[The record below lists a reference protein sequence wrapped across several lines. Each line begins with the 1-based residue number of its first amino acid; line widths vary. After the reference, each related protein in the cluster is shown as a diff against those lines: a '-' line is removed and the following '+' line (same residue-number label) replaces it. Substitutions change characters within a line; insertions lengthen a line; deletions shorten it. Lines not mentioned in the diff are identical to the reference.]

1 MHRYITR
8 VFIAAAAAGVALS
21 AVGVTGASAS
31 GAALRAPQA
40 VRMSSAGRDHAAVS
54 PGTQLWAKLYNGN
67 GNGHANSVA
76 VSPNGNTVFVTGTSY
91 KGGGDYATIAYNT
104 ATGAQLWAK
113 RHSSSG
119 AGGCEEDNAV
129 AVSPDGNTVF
139 VTGECTV
146 LPSEAA
152 DYATIAYNAATG
164 AQKWVKRYNGVG
176 TVNFANALAV
186 SPSGKTVF
194 VTGESDSKDFVAQYG
209 TVAYN
214 AATGAQL
221 WVKRYRGPGSSSDI
235 AHSVAVSPNGNTVF
249 VTGVSNSSTFT
260 FTDDATVAYNAATG
274 AQLWVKRHSGI
285 QDTDN
290 GYYNS
295 LAVSP
300 TGGAVY
306 VTGINGSAS
315 SIGAGYVTIAYNAAT
330 GAQLWAKRYSSSG
343 GALSVAVSP
352 SGSTVFATG
361 ETYRTDRGIGYATVA
376 YNAAT
381 GAQLWA
387 KRYVGNLG
395 AIPRALAYSVA
406 VSPSGGTVYVTGL
419 SWKAGFE
426 YATIAYNAATGAQQW
441 IKLYGLPNDGSTEGQ
456 GPVAEAVSPTSGTVV
471 VTGANVGGEWA
482 TVAYSG

>member
-31 GAALRAPQA
+31 GATVRALQA
-40 VRMSSAGRDHAAVS
+40 VRMSSAGREHAAVS
-54 PGTQLWAKLYNGN
+54 PGTQLWAKVYN

-76 VSPNGNTVFVTGTSY
+76 VSPNGNTVFVTGTSD
-91 KGGGDYATIAYNT
+91 KGGSDYATIAYNT
-104 ATGAQLWAK
+104 ATGAQLWIK
-113 RHSSSG
+113 LYKG
-119 AGGCEEDNAV
+119 GPGGGCDFDNAV

-139 VTGECTV
+139 VTGECGGTA
-146 LPSEAA
+146 SEVA
-152 DYATIAYNAATG
+152 DYA
-164 AQKWVKRYNGVG
+164 
-176 TVNFANALAV
+176 
-186 SPSGKTVF
+186 
-194 VTGESDSKDFVAQYG
+194 

-221 WVKRYRGPGSSSDI
+221 WVKLYNGVGTVNYGNSLAVSPNGKTVFVTGESDSVDFVAQYATVAYNAATGAQLWVTRYGGPGSSSDI
-235 AHSVAVSPNGNTVF
+235 AHSVAVSPSGNTVF

-274 AQLWVKRHSGI
+274 AQLWVERHSGI

-290 GYYNS
+290 GYKNS

-306 VTGINGSAS
+306 VTGIHGSAS
-315 SIGAGYVTIAYNAAT
+315 STGAGYDTIAYNAAT
-330 GAQLWAKRYSSSG
+330 GAQQWAKRYSSSG

-352 SGSTVFATG
+352 DGSTVFTTG
-361 ETYRTDRGIGYATVA
+361 ETFRSARGIGYATVA
-376 YNAAT
+376 YNAAA

-387 KRYVGNLG
+387 KSYVGNVG

-406 VSPSGGTVYVTGL
+406 VSPSGGTVYITGL

-441 IKLYGLPNDGSTEGQ
+441 IKLYAIPGNNSTEGV
-456 GPVAEAVSPTSGTVV
+456 GPVAEAVSPTSGTVI
-471 VTGANVGGEWA
+471 VTGADAAGEWA
-482 TVAYSG
+482 TVAYSS